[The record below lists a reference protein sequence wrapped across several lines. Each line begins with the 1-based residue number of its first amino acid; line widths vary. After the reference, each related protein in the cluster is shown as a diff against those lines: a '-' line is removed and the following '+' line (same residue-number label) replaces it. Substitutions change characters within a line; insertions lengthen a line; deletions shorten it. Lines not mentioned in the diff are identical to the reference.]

1 MSQQVGSAAVDGLLR
16 DNVLT
21 LGGQRLDGISNSGGT
36 GGHSQS
42 GHTALQSGD
51 ALLEHILRGVG
62 QAAVDVAGVG
72 QAEAGGGVLRVM
84 EHIGSGLVDR
94 NRTGIGSGIGLLL
107 TDVKLQ
113 GLKLVVAHINKPLS
127 VK

>member
-1 MSQQVGSAAVDGLLR
+1 MRS
-16 DNVLT
+16 
-21 LGGQRLDGISNSGGT
+21 
-36 GGHSQS
+36 
-42 GHTALQSGD
+42 
-51 ALLEHILRGVG
+51 LEHILRGVG

-107 TDVKLQ
+107 TDVIVA
-113 GLKLVVAHINKPLS
+113 GLSNL
-127 VK
+127 